1 MSDLDFFLIFFSYL
15 LSFMTQYLIC
25 KNDSLKNRLYILEK
39 ENKEME
45 EIIYG
50 SKSN

>member
-1 MSDLDFFLIFFSYL
+1 MSDLEIFLYINCIIFAL
-15 LSFMTQYLIC
+15 AVNYLIA
-25 KNDSLKNRLYILEK
+25 KNDSLKYRLHLLEE